1 MAYRIAY
8 YMDIGLRETQEDCL
22 LIDGRTVQQD
32 TTGRALEKKAEAS
45 EVFLAVCDGMGG
57 HSKGEWASRF
67 ICERLGAFLKTSPF
81 LRESTLAR
89 FREIQREMEEDGA
102 ANSGSTLAC
111 VEMKNNAAN
120 VYNIGDSRVYKLT
133 EKEITVLSHDHSLVQ
148 SMVDK
153 GLLSN
158 AEIRSHPYRH
168 ILEFGMGDIFA
179 KQWRTSGKEIYL
191 REDVLNAKEYYLLC
205 SDGVH
210 DALTDGEIHD
220 LLSPDPFRK
229 LTEFVGYLR
238 ERMQDNAGFIVI
250 GNEG

>member
-22 LIDGRTVQQD
+22 LIGGQIVQQD
-32 TTGRALEKKAEAS
+32 RTGSALEKKASAS

-57 HSKGEWASRF
+57 HSRGEWASRF
-67 ICERLGAFLKTSPF
+67 ICERLGDLLKPSPF
-81 LRESTLAR
+81 PRESTLAI
-89 FREIQREMEEDGA
+89 FGKVQHEMEEDGA

-111 VEMKNNAAN
+111 VEMKKNAAN

-153 GLLSN
+153 GHLRN
-158 AEIRSHPYRH
+158 DEIRSHPYRH

-191 REDVLNAKEYYLLC
+191 REDVLNAREYYLLC

-210 DALTDGEIHD
+210 DALTDGEMHD
-220 LLSPDPFRK
+220 LLSPDPFGK
-229 LTEFVGYLR
+229 LPEFIGRLK
-238 ERMQDNAGFIVI
+238 ERIQDNASLIVI